1 MQPIGTKIICGT
13 IITSVIIAHLS
24 IALVWG
30 LFKSYHFYKDM
41 YAEFEKTQFYQL
53 YLDEKY
59 DESLEKELQ
68 DLNDESGEVQSVEL
82 TKVADNDI
90 PEEENVIKLK
100 IKRRRKINKKGEP
113 I

>member
-1 MQPIGTKIICGT
+1 M
-13 IITSVIIAHLS
+13 
-24 IALVWG
+24 
-30 LFKSYHFYKDM
+30 
-41 YAEFEKTQFYQL
+41 
-53 YLDEKY
+53 
-59 DESLEKELQ
+59 
-68 DLNDESGEVQSVEL
+68 NDESGEVQSVEL

>member
-1 MQPIGTKIICGT
+1 MLYYQHYVEIMEPVGTKIICGT

-41 YAEFEKTQFYQL
+41 YTEFQKTEFYQL

-59 DESLEKELQ
+59 DESLEK
-68 DLNDESGEVQSVEL
+68 
-82 TKVADNDI
+82 
-90 PEEENVIKLK
+90 
-100 IKRRRKINKKGEP
+100 
-113 I
+113 